1 VKYGFD
7 SADQNTGDANPSDLP
22 HDLTLEVE
30 YARTSLLE
38 KPVQHEIYET
48 LEPHDN
54 IVVEEY
60 SAGLISKRTI
70 HRIVEIRRGDSI
82 LFSAAENVAL
92 VNPTK
97 IERERAAR
105 ETKIETLL
113 PYIVRYLKDG
123 AFDDA
128 ILRDAKKFKK
138 FVVDQGWNQTS
149 LTLKLRVERTD
160 WDCIFGIIEM
170 EIARAAENQPGL
182 VDEIVTKLP
191 EIVRKAIAPG
201 TTVDDRL
208 SEGELE
214 VGGDAVSNKLASIL
228 KTQLQALK
236 KIGTETLQDEQKYKA
251 CVVDPLWEAL
261 PLPVRLLGRD
271 RLRWDTICNA
281 LKTTIFIVDKNE
293 VRINTKGLSEIP
305 SIVKKILGQS
315 SS

>member
-1 VKYGFD
+1 
-7 SADQNTGDANPSDLP
+7 
-22 HDLTLEVE
+22 
-30 YARTSLLE
+30 
-38 KPVQHEIYET
+38 
-48 LEPHDN
+48 
-54 IVVEEY
+54 
-60 SAGLISKRTI
+60 
-70 HRIVEIRRGDSI
+70 
-82 LFSAAENVAL
+82 
-92 VNPTK
+92 
-97 IERERAAR
+97 
-105 ETKIETLL
+105 
-113 PYIVRYLKDG
+113 
-123 AFDDA
+123 
-128 ILRDAKKFKK
+128 
-138 FVVDQGWNQTS
+138 
-149 LTLKLRVERTD
+149 
-160 WDCIFGIIEM
+160 M